1 MFKEQYIRD
10 NDKLK
15 AKETLLME
23 IKEKNAKERIALT
36 PRQKFV
42 RFGAVFAAF
51 ALIAVG
57 ALGTLLVTGGDRAP
71 VQESAT
77 MSATAENATTSSA
90 DVMAPAAAQTESGA
104 AELTVPANVES
115 YDDIYALIEQMQNR
129 YAATNGGV
137 MMEGAATDSAVA
149 APAAGATKTDM
160 ATAEAAAPVAD
171 TASPDYSGT
180 NVQVV
185 GVDEADIV
193 KTDGSYIYYVA
204 GNQLN
209 ILKPDGAKT
218 QLVSSTSLS
227 SDDSW
232 WGYNSEMFL
241 LGNRLMI
248 ITQSFNTVWINDAS
262 GNYETNTDQ
271 TSAVIYDVSNPA
283 KPQQVVSLGQSGY
296 YVSSRMIGD
305 YVYLVTSQYIYSPVK
320 GTPITYIP
328 STYDGA
334 ENKLL
339 MPTDL
344 YVGPNPQSAAYTV
357 IGSINL
363 KSGANFAS
371 AKAVFGATSEIYA
384 NEEHLLLAF
393 NRYEEEVLPI
403 APDKDGKNVQIT
415 NSSSSTDLVLLGFSE
430 GQITKLAEGNVPG
443 SLLNQFSMDEYKGTI
458 RIVTNVNNWEQKIFT
473 DGVDTYEYNSTSS
486 NALYTLDLK
495 LAILGKIENLAKDE
509 SVQSVRFDGDIG
521 YIVTFRQVDPLFA
534 VDLTNPAKPRVL
546 DALKIPGF
554 SQYLHV
560 FKQNLLLGIGYAAD
574 ENTGAMQGV
583 KLSMFDTTDKT
594 NVKEVN
600 TAKVDASWTV
610 VGSNHK
616 AILVDAEK
624 NLIAFPADS
633 NYYIY
638 RYTDK
643 GFELAARVNMT
654 ADLSSWNLRGLFIG
668 DYFYVLG
675 DSGVTVISLADFA
688 VLTTVKLG

>member
-1 MFKEQYIRD
+1 
-10 NDKLK
+10 
-15 AKETLLME
+15 ME
-23 IKEKNAKERIALT
+23 IKEKYTREKIALT

-57 ALGTLLVTGGDRAP
+57 ALGTLLVTGGEKTAAP
-71 VQESAT
+71 EST
-77 MSATAENATTSSA
+77 MMSAAAENAETSSTE
-90 DVMAPAAAQTESGA
+90 VMAPAASQDA
-104 AELTVPANVES
+104 AAAPLEVPASVES
-115 YDDIYALIEQMQNR
+115 YDDIYGLIEQMQTRNGMM
-129 YAATNGGV
+129 TGGV
-137 MMEGAATDSAVA
+137 MLESADGAMA
-149 APAAGATKTDM
+149 APAAGEAKGEM
-160 ATAEAAAPVAD
+160 ATQEAAAPSVSMD
-171 TASPDYSGT
+171 SSGVDYSGT
-180 NVQVV
+180 NVQVK

-218 QLVSSTSLS
+218 QLISSTSLS
-227 SDDSW
+227 AEDMW

-241 LGNRLMI
+241 LGDRLMI
-248 ITQSFNTVWINDAS
+248 ITQSFNTVWVNDAS
-262 GNYETNTDQ
+262 GNYQTNTDQ
-271 TSAVIYDVSNPA
+271 TSAVIYDISNPA
-283 KPQQVVSLGQSGY
+283 KPVQVVSLGQSGY

-305 YVYLVTSQYIYSPVK
+305 YVYLVTSQYIYNPVK

-334 ENKLL
+334 ESKLL

-344 YVGPNPQSAAYTV
+344 YVGPNPQNAAYTV

-363 KSGANFAS
+363 KNGSNFAS
-371 AKAVFGATSEIYA
+371 AKAVFGGTSEIYA
-384 NEEHLLLAF
+384 TAEHLLLAF
-393 NRYEEEVLPI
+393 ARYEEEILPI

-415 NSSSSTDLVLLGFSE
+415 RGSSSTDLVLLGFAE

-443 SLLNQFSMDEYKGTI
+443 SLLNQFSMDEYKGAI
-458 RIVTNVNNWEQKIFT
+458 RIVTNINSWEQKIFT
-473 DGVDTYEYNSTSS
+473 DGVDTYEYSNTSA
-486 NALYTLDLK
+486 NALYTLDLN

-509 SVQSVRFDGDIG
+509 FVKSVRFDGDIG
-521 YIVTFRQVDPLFA
+521 YFVTFRQTDPLFA
-534 VDLTNPAKPRVL
+534 VDLSNPAKPRVL

-554 SQYLHV
+554 SEYLHV

-594 NVKEVN
+594 NVKEV
-600 TAKVDASWTV
+600 TTEKVDASWTV

-643 GFELAARVNMT
+643 GFELASRVSMT

-675 DSGVTVISLADFA
+675 DSGVTVISLTDFA
-688 VLTTVKLG
+688 VLATVKLG

>member
-23 IKEKNAKERIALT
+23 IKEKHTREKIALT

-42 RFGAVFAAF
+42 RYGAVFAAF
-51 ALIAVG
+51 V
-57 ALGTLLVTGGDRAP
+57 LVAAGVFGVTQLSKTSAP
-71 VQESAT
+71 AP
-77 MSATAENATTSSA
+77 ENATL
-90 DVMAPAAAQTESGA
+90 AAAADTQSVTE
-104 AELTVPANVES
+104 VDS
-115 YDDIYALIEQMQNR
+115 YDDIYGMIETMQTRNGM
-129 YAATNGGV
+129 YAGGV
-137 MMEGAATDSAVA
+137 MMESAVSDGAMA
-149 APAAGATKTDM
+149 APAAGDVKVEAAPAP
-160 ATAEAAAPVAD
+160 ATAE
-171 TASPDYSGT
+171 TGSPDYSET
-180 NVQVV
+180 NVQVK

-209 ILKPDGAKT
+209 ILKPDGAATK
-218 QLVSSTSLS
+218 LVSSTSLS
-227 SDDSW
+227 GDDSW

-248 ITQSFNTVWINDAS
+248 ITQSFNTVWVNDAN

-271 TSAVIYDVSNPA
+271 TSAVIYDVTNPE
-283 KPQQVVSLGQSGY
+283 KPLQVVSLGQSGY

-305 YVYLVTSQYIYSPVK
+305 YVYLVTSQYIYNPVK

-328 STYDGA
+328 ATTDGV
-334 ENKLL
+334 ESKLL

-344 YVGPNPQSAAYTV
+344 YIGGSPQSAAYTV
-357 IGSINL
+357 VGSINL

-371 AKAVFGATSEIYA
+371 AKAVFGGTSTLYA
-384 NEEHLLLAF
+384 NAEHLLLALS
-393 NRYEEEVLPI
+393 RYEEEVLPI

-415 NSSSSTDLVLLGFSE
+415 HSSSSTDLVLLGLSE
-430 GQITKLAEGNVPG
+430 GQITKLATGNVPG
-443 SLLNQFSMDEYKGTI
+443 SLLNQFSMDEYKGVF
-458 RIVTNVNNWEQKIFT
+458 RIVTNINNSEQRIFT
-473 DGVDTYEYNSTSS
+473 DGVDTYEYDSTSA
-486 NALYTLDLK
+486 NALYTLDQDLK
-495 LAILGKIENLAKDE
+495 VLGRIENLAKDE
-509 SVQSVRFDGDIG
+509 FIKSVRFDGEIG
-521 YIVTFRQVDPLFA
+521 YFVTFRQVDPLFA
-534 VDLTNPAKPRVL
+534 VDLSNPSAPRVL
-546 DALKIPGF
+546 SALKIPGF
-554 SQYLHV
+554 SEYLHV
-560 FKQNLLLGIGYAAD
+560 FTDNLLLGIGYNAD

-583 KLSMFDTTDKT
+583 KLSMFDTTNKA
-594 NVKEVN
+594 NVREV
-600 TAKVDASWTV
+600 TTEKVDASWTV

-638 RYTDK
+638 RYTTDK
-643 GFELAARVNMT
+643 GFALAARVNMT

-675 DSGVTVISLADFA
+675 DSGVTVISLSDFT

>member
-23 IKEKNAKERIALT
+23 IKDKYTREKIALT
-36 PRQKFV
+36 SRQKFV

-51 ALIAVG
+51 AFIAVG
-57 ALGTLLVTGGDRAP
+57 VLGTLLVTGGGKNAAP
-71 VQESAT
+71 ENT
-77 MSATAENATTSSA
+77 TLSATAENAETSSA
-90 DVMAPAAAQTESGA
+90 DVMAPAASQGTTG
-104 AELTVPANVES
+104 TTKVDVPASVES
-115 YDDIYALIEQMQNR
+115 YDDIYGMIEQMQNANV
-129 YAATNGGV
+129 YAGGV
-137 MMEGAATDSAVA
+137 MMENAATDSAVA
-149 APAAGATKTDM
+149 AAPSVDAGRGEVAMEAPAPAADGTL
-160 ATAEAAAPVAD
+160 
-171 TASPDYSGT
+171 DYSGT
-180 NVQVV
+180 NVQVK

-209 ILKPDGAKT
+209 ILKPDGANTK
-218 QLVSSTSLS
+218 LVSSTSLS
-227 SDDSW
+227 GEDSW

-248 ITQSFNTVWINDAS
+248 ITQSFNTVWINDAN
-262 GNYETNTDQ
+262 GNYQTNTDQ
-271 TSAVIYDVSNPA
+271 TSAVIYDISNPV
-283 KPQQVVSLGQSGY
+283 KPVQVVSLGQSGY

-305 YVYLVTSQYIYSPVK
+305 YVYLVTSQYIYNPVK

-328 STYDGA
+328 STFEG
-334 ENKLL
+334 EESRLL

-344 YVGPNPQSAAYTV
+344 YVGPNPQNAAYSV

-363 KSGANFAS
+363 KSGANFSS
-371 AKAVFGATSEIYA
+371 AKAVFGGTSELYA
-384 NEEHLLLAF
+384 NGEHMLLAF
-393 NRYEEEVLPI
+393 SRYSEDVLPI

-415 NSSSSTDLVLLGFSE
+415 RGSASTDLVLLGLNE

-443 SLLNQFSMDEYKGTI
+443 NLLNQFSMDEYKDAI
-458 RIVTNVNNWEQKIFT
+458 RIVTNVNTWEQRIFT
-473 DGVDTYEYNSTSS
+473 DGVDTYEYDSTSA
-486 NALYTLDLK
+486 NALYTLDLN

-509 SVQSVRFDGDIG
+509 FVKSVRFDGDIG
-521 YIVTFRQVDPLFA
+521 YFVTFRQTDPLFA
-534 VDLTNPAKPRVL
+534 VDLSNPAKPRVL

-554 SQYLHV
+554 SEYLHV

-594 NVKEVN
+594 NVKEV
-600 TAKVDASWTV
+600 TTEKVDASWTV

-638 RYTDK
+638 RYTADK

-675 DSGVTVISLADFA
+675 DSGVTIISLTDFT
-688 VLTTVKLG
+688 VLATVKLG